1 MRKAVIN
8 GSFDILHP
16 GHLKLINV
24 ARFLAE
30 HLLICIDSD
39 RRIKELKGSTRPIN
53 NEYWRTAMLDA
64 IKGVNEVI
72 VFDSQEELENIL
84 KYYQADVMVKGSDYK
99 DKPIIGSEYCREI
112 VFVDRLDEYSTSA
125 KIQDITSRG

>member
-1 MRKAVIN
+1 
-8 GSFDILHP
+8 
-16 GHLKLINV
+16 
-24 ARFLAE
+24 
-30 HLLICIDSD
+30 
-39 RRIKELKGSTRPIN
+39 
-53 NEYWRTAMLDA
+53 MLDA
-64 IKGVNEVI
+64 IKGVNEVV

>member
-1 MRKAVIN
+1 M
-8 GSFDILHP
+8 
-16 GHLKLINV
+16 
-24 ARFLAE
+24 
-30 HLLICIDSD
+30 ICIDSD